1 MEKQTLLDTE
11 KIKESNNDDR
21 KLKVV
26 QYTLPLALC
35 NKFKGACYV
44 NGESMKDVIQEMM
57 VRYVETEQ
65 AA

>member
-1 MEKQTLLDTE
+1 MDKQTLLDTE

-35 NKFKGACYV
+35 NKFKAACYG

-57 VRYVETEQ
+57 IGYVNTQQ